1 MVGKIEGKPKK
12 FVKPACPQCN
22 MVTRW
27 TDKQGLV
34 GLNTTHMS
42 EEQVAQALEEQSVDY
57 EIIDITVDSEAY
69 KFVVYDLGYTA
80 APVLWDPVSN
90 DSFYGFD
97 PNSLPKMFSVS
108 V

>member
-1 MVGKIEGKPKK
+1 MIGKIEGKPKK

-27 TDKQGLV
+27 SDKQGLT
-34 GLNTTHMS
+34 GLDTTNLTQS
-42 EEQVAQALEEQSVDY
+42 EVDQILEKQSVDY
-57 EIIDITVDSEAY
+57 EVIDITVDSEAY
-69 KFVVYDLGYTA
+69 NFVVKTLGYTA

-97 PNSLPKMFSVS
+97 PNSLPKMFSIS
-108 V
+108 A